1 VRSEKYEGRRK
12 KEEGRRMRNEGGGE
26 FFRSVV
32 DSGGG
37 SGQEAA

>member
-1 VRSEKYEGRRK
+1 MKEEGRRK
-12 KEEGRRMRNEGGGE
+12 WEEGRRMRNKGGGE